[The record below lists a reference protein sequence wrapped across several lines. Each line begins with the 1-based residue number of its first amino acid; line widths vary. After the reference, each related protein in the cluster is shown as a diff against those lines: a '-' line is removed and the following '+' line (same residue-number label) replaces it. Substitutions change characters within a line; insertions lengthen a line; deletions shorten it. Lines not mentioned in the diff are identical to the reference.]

1 MEDITKTTKMALSNY
16 HYKIASSIGGRGEQQ
31 DFYGS
36 ANTKFGLLVVVCDG
50 MGGAKGGATASNMAV
65 NIILQDIATA
75 NYSSPALALFQSINK
90 ANQEIYN
97 RSRLD
102 ENYRGMG
109 TTVTAILLQKEKAT
123 VAHVGDS
130 RIYQLR
136 NPDWFGKSMQK
147 IFRTNDHSKVFELV
161 KRGILN
167 EEQARI
173 SDESNIILRA
183 LGIKPEVDVEVKDN
197 IPYLKNDRFL
207 LCTDGVSGAIPEHDL
222 LKILNQKSDVESTVN
237 QLISTIDQT
246 GYTSGGGHD
255 NLTAALIECNTN
267 STLKPKI
274 NMKTTIIIAALS
286 LLLLTS
292 IACIA
297 YLKFGNKTKNDP
309 DDIHTLK
316 ESMEHMQTTIDSLKN
331 ANSLLI
337 DSLAQSLAPT
347 SDQNNSNSNS
357 YTPRNVS
364 PKELLDS
371 AAKEKK
377 VPQIPHPSKEDKKE
391 KDNSTQ
397 TL

>member
-1 MEDITKTTKMALSNY
+1 MTLSNY

-36 ANTKFGLLVVVCDG
+36 ANTKLGLLVVVCDG
-50 MGGAKGGATASNMAV
+50 MGGAKGGATASHMAV
-65 NIILQDIATA
+65 NIILQDIATT
-75 NYSSPALALFQSINK
+75 NYNSPALALFQSINK

-102 ENYRGMG
+102 ENCRGMG

-136 NPDWFGKSMQK
+136 NPDLFGKSMQK
-147 IFRTNDHSKVFELV
+147 VFRTNDHSKVFELV

-197 IPYLKNDRFL
+197 IPYLKKDRFL
-207 LCTDGVSGAIPEHDL
+207 LCTDGVSGAILEHDL
-222 LKILNQKSDVESTVN
+222 LNMLNQKSDVESTVN

-267 STLKPKI
+267 SILKPKI
-274 NMKTTIIIAALS
+274 NMKTKIIIASLS
-286 LLLLTS
+286 LLLLIS
-292 IACIA
+292 VA
-297 YLKFGNKTKNDP
+297 YLGYSKFRNSTENNP
-309 DDIHTLK
+309 EDINSLK
-316 ESMEHMQTTIDSLKN
+316 ESIEHMQLTIDSLKN

-337 DSLAQSLAPT
+337 DSLAESLAPAP
-347 SDQNNSNSNS
+347 DQNNSNSNS
-357 YTPRNVS
+357 QTPPTGS

-371 AAKEKK
+371 AAKEKR
-377 VPQIPHPSKEDKKE
+377 VSPISPPPTLKEDKNGKIKE
-391 KDNSTQ
+391 KDKSTH